1 MRRVALWT
9 VRRDLRKLHKSLDRH
24 KQEREQM
31 KRKGAEGIPARQRPT
46 PAANE
51 EFSGMVTD
59 VSRRDFGRSGPDGL
73 ATARP
78 GWDPYEVWRTRV
90 KASAKEKRGQEPLR

>member
-1 MRRVALWT
+1 MGAGLKE
-9 VRRDLRKLHKSLDRH
+9 RKHNGPGRH

-31 KRKGAEGIPARQRPT
+31 KRKGAEGVPARQRLT

-51 EFSGMVTD
+51 DFSETMDELNGHD
-59 VSRRDFGRSGPDGL
+59 LDIHPLDRL
-73 ATARP
+73 ATPRP

-90 KASAKEKRGQEPLR
+90 KASAKEKRGREPLR